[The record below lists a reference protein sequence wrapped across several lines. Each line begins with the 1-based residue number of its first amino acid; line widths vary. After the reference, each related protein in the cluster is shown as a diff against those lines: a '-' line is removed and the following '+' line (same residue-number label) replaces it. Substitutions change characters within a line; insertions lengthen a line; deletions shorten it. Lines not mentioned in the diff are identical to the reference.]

1 MLKEPSSQVT
11 KKILHEL
18 GVWAVL
24 ASISLGVSASI
35 IGGSVKDILAASTTS
50 QLLIDIGL
58 VLFGS
63 LWFIISF
70 LFLINLWKIGR
81 KHSYLV
87 LLKMKISRIKRE
99 DIVDLVVDTISLYRG
114 YRWYIV
120 SLTVI
125 TLVIGLLMIGYLIY
139 QCLVIGLS
147 ISEVVFKS
155 TIGMIMIFYSS
166 LSLYLS
172 EVWMAKRL
180 NKGQQLESE
189 LDRFLGEVRDEA

>member
-18 GVWAVL
+18 GVWGVL

-87 LLKMKISRIKRE
+87 FLKMKFSRIRRE

>member
-1 MLKEPSSQVT
+1 VLKEPSSQVT

>member
-1 MLKEPSSQVT
+1 LKEPSSQVT

-18 GVWAVL
+18 GVWGVL

-87 LLKMKISRIKRE
+87 FLKMKFSRIRRE

-147 ISEVVFKS
+147 ISEVVFKT